1 MEILSFR
8 LKSPQRLA
16 CEQALRGALAAGQE
30 KGREFATTSVEFEFR
45 LQFPISISQRLFRC
59 RYSNSRDVVASS
71 PSFSRPAA
79 RAPRRACS
87 QATQRQ
93 RYWTIANY
101 RYIISFIFAEEKVPD
116 RPERPPTAPKPAP
129 PVPRRS
135 DDPPEEPANEINYA
149 NVYQALWNCDAADKD
164 ELPFRR
170 GDLIYIYEKPHADWW
185 IGSLFKP
192 QGYSVGLVP
201 KDYVMEAYEFS
212 AA

>member
-1 MEILSFR
+1 M
-8 LKSPQRLA
+8 
-16 CEQALRGALAAGQE
+16 QALLPFPAPLPERPEELAHRLHRG
-30 KGREFATTSVEFEFR
+30 KGIG
-45 LQFPISISQRLFRC
+45 LNLH
-59 RYSNSRDVVASS
+59 N
-71 PSFSRPAA
+71 
-79 RAPRRACS
+79 
-87 QATQRQ
+87 
-93 RYWTIANY
+93 IANY

-116 RPERPPTAPKPAP
+116 RPERPPTAPKPVP

-149 NVYQALWNCDAADKD
+149 NVYQALWNCDAAEKD
-164 ELPFRR
+164 ELQFRR